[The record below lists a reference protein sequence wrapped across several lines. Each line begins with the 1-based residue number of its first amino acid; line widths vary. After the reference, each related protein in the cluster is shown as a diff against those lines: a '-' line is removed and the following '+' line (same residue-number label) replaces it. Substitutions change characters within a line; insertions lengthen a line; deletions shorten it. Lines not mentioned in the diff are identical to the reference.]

1 MQENYW
7 ISIVGRQKIDGETGE
22 VEVNT
27 LGSYVRKGK
36 NRYIVYKEYD
46 ADTAHA
52 SRTSVL
58 KVEEGEKMTLM
69 RGNGDSTRLI
79 LENGKRHFCSYDTGF
94 GCMTVGVFTQ
104 SFRSSLTDQGGSLD
118 VSYTLDVDS
127 SLSSFNDLHI
137 TIKEASAGTVP
148 EAVLCGRKAAG
159 RSASQS
165 GCGIE

>member
-1 MQENYW
+1 MQEKYW

-27 LGSYVRKGK
+27 LGNYVRKG
-36 NRYIVYKEYD
+36 NSRYIVYKEYD
-46 ADTAHA
+46 SDT
-52 SRTSVL
+52 SQTPRTSIL

-69 RGNGDSTRLI
+69 RGKGDSTRLI

-104 SFRSSLTDQGGSLD
+104 SFRSNLTDEGGSLD

-127 SLSSFNDLHI
+127 ALSSFNDLHI
-137 TIKEASAGTVP
+137 TVKEAAPGTP
-148 EAVLCGRKAAG
+148 AENRP
-159 RSASQS
+159 
-165 GCGIE
+165 